1 MITLR
6 DISKIYKNGE
16 LEVQALQPLNLKVE
30 QGEFVAIMGS
40 SGSGKSTLM
49 NIIGCLDVPS
59 SGEYVLDGEE
69 VHTLDEEQLARVR
82 NQKIGFVFQS
92 FNLLGRQ
99 TVLQNVTLPMM
110 YAGIGREQRNER
122 ALELLKKVGLEG
134 RVKHKPTE
142 LSGGQRQRVAI
153 ARALTM
159 NAPILLADEPTGN
172 LDTKSSH
179 EIMELFKE
187 IHQEGTTIV
196 LVTHE
201 PDIAE
206 HADRILLFGDGQM
219 LKDTRK
225 GSVVI

>member
-1 MITLR
+1 MITLEG
-6 DISKIYKNGE
+6 ITKVYKNGP
-16 LEVQALQPLNLKVE
+16 LEVQALMPLDLNIEK
-30 QGEFVAIMGS
+30 GEFVAIMGS

-49 NIIGCLDVPS
+49 NIIGCLDIPTAGS
-59 SGEYVLDGEE
+59 YELDGDPVQSLSEE
-69 VHTLDEEQLARVR
+69 ELSRVR
-82 NQKIGFVFQS
+82 NRKIGFVFQS

-110 YAGIGREQRNER
+110 YAGISREKRNER
-122 ALELLKKVGLEG
+122 ALELLGRVGLAE
-134 RVKHKPTE
+134 RVKHRPNE
-142 LSGGQRQRVAI
+142 LSGGQKQRVAI

-172 LDTKSSH
+172 LDTKSSS

-187 IHQEGTTIV
+187 IHADGTTIV

-206 HADRILLFGDGQM
+206 HADRIITFGDGRI
-219 LKDTRK
+219 LSDKRK
-225 GSVVI
+225 GSVSL

>member
-1 MITLR
+1 MITLS
-6 DISKIYKNGE
+6 DITKVYKNGP
-16 LEVQALQPLNLKVE
+16 LEVEALSSISLQINE
-30 QGEFVAIMGS
+30 GEFVAIMGT

-49 NIIGCLDVPS
+49 NIIGCLDIPT
-59 SGEYVLDGEE
+59 SGTYVLDGQE
-69 VHTLDEEQLARVR
+69 VQTLNEDELSKVR
-82 NQKIGFVFQS
+82 NRKIGFVFQS

-110 YAGIGREQRNER
+110 YAGMPRDKRLER
-122 ALELLKKVGLEG
+122 ALYLLEKVGLKE
-134 RVKHKPTE
+134 RVKHRPTE
-142 LSGGQRQRVAI
+142 LSGGQKQRVAI

-159 NAPILLADEPTGN
+159 GAPILLADEPTGN
-172 LDTKSSH
+172 LDSKSSH
-179 EIMELFKE
+179 DIMALFKE

-206 HADRILLFGDGQM
+206 HADRILLFGDGKL

-225 GSVVI
+225 GSAPS

>member
-1 MITLR
+1 MITLT
-6 DISKIYKNGE
+6 DITKVYKNGP
-16 LEVQALQPLNLKVE
+16 LEVQALKPINVSIEK
-30 QGEFVAIMGS
+30 GEFVAIMGS

-49 NIIGCLDVPS
+49 NIIGCLDVPTA
-59 SGEYVLDGEE
+59 GRYILDGEE
-69 VHTLDEEQLARVR
+69 VHTLNEDELSRVR
-82 NQKIGFVFQS
+82 NRKIGFVFQS

-110 YAGIGREQRNER
+110 YAGISREKRTER
-122 ALELLKKVGLEG
+122 ALELLERVGLG
-134 RVKHKPTE
+134 DRVKHRPTE
-142 LSGGQRQRVAI
+142 LSGGQKQRVAI

-172 LDTKSSH
+172 LDSKSSD
-179 EIMELFKE
+179 EIMRLFKE

-206 HADRILLFGDGQM
+206 HAERVLLFGDGEM

-225 GSVVI
+225 GSVRS

>member
-1 MITLR
+1 MITLEG
-6 DISKIYKNGE
+6 ITKVYKNGP
-16 LEVQALQPLNLKVE
+16 LEVQALMPLDLHIEK
-30 QGEFVAIMGS
+30 GEFVAIMGS

-49 NIIGCLDVPS
+49 NIIGCLDIPTAGS
-59 SGEYVLDGEE
+59 YELDGDPVQSLSEE
-69 VHTLDEEQLARVR
+69 ELSRVR
-82 NQKIGFVFQS
+82 NRKIGFVFQS

-110 YAGIGREQRNER
+110 YAGISREKRNER
-122 ALELLKKVGLEG
+122 ALELLGRVGLAE
-134 RVKHKPTE
+134 RVKHRPNE
-142 LSGGQRQRVAI
+142 LSGGQKQRVAI

-172 LDTKSSH
+172 LDTKSSY

-187 IHQEGTTIV
+187 IHADGTTIV

-206 HADRILLFGDGQM
+206 HADRIITFGDGRI
-219 LKDTRK
+219 LSDKRK
-225 GSVVI
+225 GSVSL